1 MVSILTFTPRY
12 EKGGAMKIDI
22 RVRFGTC
29 FFIMLFAIVSAVRAQ
44 SYAVIDI
51 GALPGGN
58 TVAKK
63 INLTG
68 QVVGLSGKMYGV
80 QTHAFAFTSGKLS
93 DLGTLSGGEYSC
105 AFDINSKGAVVG
117 ESNTATNIH
126 AFIWDTAGG
135 MRDLGTL
142 PGDSG
147 SRAFGIND
155 SDQVVGYSSGALVST
170 AFVWTKS
177 AGMTN
182 LGTLP
187 GGDASEASDINNAG
201 SVVGTSSIKSGEQ
214 HAFLWTSGNG
224 MQDLG
229 TLPGDITSRAD
240 RINNSGVVI
249 GSSIGP
255 KVTHAFMWTPNGGMV
270 NIGSLG
276 GDSSSALDVNN
287 NGDVVGTSTAAMGG
301 HAFRWSSNT
310 GIQDLN
316 TLIPAGSGVTLTSAI
331 GINNAGL
338 ILAFGAV
345 TMDHSQPLNLDNT
358 HIHAGPIHAF
368 LLTPLH

>member
-1 MVSILTFTPRY
+1 
-12 EKGGAMKIDI
+12 MKINI
-22 RVRFGTC
+22 RARFGAC
-29 FFIMLFAIVSAVRAQ
+29 FFIMLFAVVSAVRAQ
-44 SYAVIDI
+44 SYALIDI

-63 INLTG
+63 INLAG

-80 QTHAFAFTSGKLS
+80 QTHAFAYTSGKLL
-93 DLGTLSGGEYSC
+93 DLGTLPGGEYSC
-105 AFDINSKGAVVG
+105 AFDINSKGSVVG

-126 AFIWDTAGG
+126 AFIWDTSGG
-135 MRDLGTL
+135 MQDLGAL
-142 PGDSG
+142 PGDNG

-155 SDQVVGYSSGALVST
+155 SGQVVGYSGGALVST
-170 AFVWTKS
+170 AFIWTKG

-201 SVVGTSSIKSGEQ
+201 SVVGTSSIKSGEK

-229 TLPGDITSRAD
+229 TLPSDITSQAS
-240 RINNSGVVI
+240 RINNSGSVI
-249 GSSIGP
+249 GSSIGHN
-255 KVTHAFMWTPNGGMV
+255 VTHAFLWTPNGMQ
-270 NIGSLG
+270 NLGSLG
-276 GDSSSALDVNN
+276 GDSSSALDLNN
-287 NGDVVGTSTAAMGG
+287 NGEVVGTSTAAMGG
-301 HAFRWSSNT
+301 HAFRWSSST

-316 TLIPAGSGVTLTSAI
+316 TLIPTASGVILTSAI
-331 GINNAGL
+331 GINNAGW
-338 ILAFGAV
+338 ILAIGAV

-358 HIHAGPIHAF
+358 QHHAGPIHAF